1 MENKETRIQN
11 RLGAEIQEFRE
22 QCHCL
27 VLATTDAQDVPNV
40 SYAPFALAEK
50 GYYILVS
57 DIARHG
63 KNLKENAQLSL
74 MMLEDESQSKM
85 LYARRRLSFDAQAQ
99 EIARD
104 NAEWQQGIAALHQRH
119 GEIIDNLR
127 QLGDFRLY
135 RLTPE
140 KGRYVKGFGQAFDVS
155 GEDLISIVHLNEGHV
170 KEIKKTLA

>member
-57 DIARHG
+57 DISSRQKPQRERAIVFDDVG
-63 KNLKENAQLSL
+63 
-74 MMLEDESQSKM
+74 
-85 LYARRRLSFDAQAQ
+85 RR
-99 EIARD
+99 
-104 NAEWQQGIAALHQRH
+104 
-119 GEIIDNLR
+119 
-127 QLGDFRLY
+127 
-135 RLTPE
+135 
-140 KGRYVKGFGQAFDVS
+140 
-155 GEDLISIVHLNEGHV
+155 ISI
-170 KEIKKTLA
+170 